1 MPPRPLAPRVV
12 AIALVGL
19 FAVGTTACRS
29 SAKTAAPTTT
39 TASGAADFCN
49 LIKSS
54 KRALDVTHLDP
65 NTSPAQVKALYLG
78 LVTKFNTAQQ
88 TAPGPIKDDVE
99 TVATAIDKLT
109 EALGNAD
116 YEYAK
121 LNPLDLVG
129 IAGSNLPSA
138 LQNISSYLSQRHCDI
153 TT

>member
-49 LIKSS
+49 LIKTS
-54 KRALDVTHLDP
+54 KSALDVTHLDP
-65 NTSPAQVKALYLG
+65 KTSPAQVKALYLG
-78 LVTKFNTAQQ
+78 LVTKFNAAQQ

-99 TVATAIDKLT
+99 TVATAINKLT
-109 EALGNAD
+109 QALGNAD
-116 YEYAK
+116 YDYAK

-129 IAGSNLPSA
+129 IASSNLPSA
-138 LQNISSYLSQRHCDI
+138 LQNIRSYLAQHHCDI